1 MRRSVSPLFLIV
13 VAFCMSSFITQSD
26 AKNNASVHI
35 HYEDIYF
42 SQAYKNKDPKNAVS
56 AAMLLVVD
64 NLPNDFTLEFLPTAR
79 SIIKFSE
86 DTDDAIC
93 ALFKLKSAERAS
105 RYYFSLPIGL
115 MQTHRLYLREEMG
128 PLDPSLLNEEGAVK
142 NIEALF
148 EVYPD
153 TQLMLWENI
162 SQGDHIDAALKNIAQ
177 KNKVSIQG
185 MTSYLNL
192 ALLITRSRADFA
204 ILPPAELNHYENNT
218 ESLNL
223 LSYRIAGIEPVSK
236 VHMMCNKTKASA
248 VFLKTANSVIRDLYQ
263 TPEYLAAGLIDVAEE
278 DISFVIKTIEDLKE
292 QVK

>member
-1 MRRSVSPLFLIV
+1 M
-13 VAFCMSSFITQSD
+13 AQSKTND
-26 AKNNASVHI
+26 AKSNASVQI

-42 SQAYKNKDPKNAVS
+42 SQAYENKQPKNAVS

-64 NLPNDFTLEFLPTAR
+64 NLPNKFTLEFLPTAR
-79 SIIKFSE
+79 SIMKFAE

-93 ALFKLKSAERAS
+93 ALFKVKSSERAA

-128 PLDPSLLNEEGAVK
+128 PLDLSLLNEKGELK
-142 NIEALF
+142 HIEALF

-153 TQLMLWENI
+153 TKLMLWENI
-162 SQGDHIDAALKNIAQ
+162 SQGDYIDTVIKSLAA
-177 KNKVSIQG
+177 KNKRHIQG

-192 ALLITRSRADFA
+192 AKLIVRSRADFA

-218 ESLNL
+218 ASLNL

-236 VHMMCNKTKASA
+236 VYMMCNKTEASKI
-248 VFLKTANSVIRDLYQ
+248 FLKTANAVIRELYQ
-263 TPEYLAAGLIDVAEE
+263 TPDYLAAGLIDVTEKDAP
-278 DISFVIKTIEDLKE
+278 FVISAIEDLKHE
-292 QVK
+292 IK